1 MFIFTQVDVHNSTK
15 CCEISLTLLH
25 RDAWHKLGDKSKR
38 DCMLEYINRLLEID
52 VDWEEKVF

>member
-1 MFIFTQVDVHNSTK
+1 MNCVQCVQDKCVPK

-52 VDWEEKVF
+52 ADWEEKVF